1 LPILITLARSGRRGP
16 AMFQR
21 WVLILNG
28 IVSVVFGLGF
38 VFAANA
44 VLNLYGSMSM
54 EPATDQLLGAA
65 IIGLGLLNLLARDVE
80 ARDARRAIFLANF
93 AYNAIA
99 LIVLL
104 TGIAMIANTLAWS
117 TIALTAVFTL
127 AFGYLAL
134 GSLRTGTPAV
144 STAS

>member
-1 LPILITLARSGRRGP
+1 ML
-16 AMFQR
+16 QR

-28 IVSVVFGLGF
+28 VVSVLFGLGF

-44 VLNLYGSMSM
+44 ILGLYGGMSM
-54 EPATDQLLGAA
+54 ELATDQLLGAA
-65 IIGLGLLNLLARDVE
+65 LIGLGLLNLLARDVE
-80 ARDARRAIFLANF
+80 ARDARRAILLANF

-104 TGIAMIANTLAWS
+104 TGIAAIANTLAWS

-134 GSLRTGTPAV
+134 GSLRTESQAV
-144 STAS
+144 SPAA